1 LNGCASR
8 RPRETFSRRRLSG
21 AEFQRTVPR
30 VEVVFRGGDAVSER
44 AEQLATRLDQELSR
58 MIGFVSGLTESQLD
72 AACQDPQGGTVRH
85 VLAHLR
91 EGTDQVVAWAASVSP
106 DPSNG
111 ASAAPPVPAAHSHA
125 HPHPHAHSHPHP
137 AGPGQPAAD
146 VEQTVGQ
153 LRDGG
158 SVIVG
163 AVRGLSDRQLDQVP
177 PATEGLADGATPLH
191 GIVAFIADDVA
202 GHLRYLKAAVGAD
215 VRVPQDV
222 A

>member
-1 LNGCASR
+1 
-8 RPRETFSRRRLSG
+8 
-21 AEFQRTVPR
+21 
-30 VEVVFRGGDAVSER
+30 VSER
-44 AEQLATRLDQELSR
+44 AEQLATRLDRELSR

-72 AACQDPQGGTVRH
+72 AACTDPQGGTVRH

-91 EGTDQVVAWAASVSP
+91 EGTDQVVAWAASVSAG
-106 DPSNG
+106 PSNG
-111 ASAAPPVPAAHSHA
+111 GSAAPAAPAEHAHSHSHPHSHA
-125 HPHPHAHSHPHP
+125 HGHSHPAGADQP
-137 AGPGQPAAD
+137 AGDMA
-146 VEQTVGQ
+146 QTVAQ

-163 AVRGLSDRQLDQVP
+163 AVRGLSDQQLDQVP

-202 GHLRYLKAAVGAD
+202 GHLQHLEAAVAAG